1 MATISPKPATGV
13 ITRFGPLPDT
23 GTVDPISPKP
33 STGVIT
39 RFAPLGF
46 KPRAHRNLGLSR
58 GARGV
63 G

>member
-1 MATISPKPATGV
+1 MAAIVPKPSTGV
-13 ITRFGPLPDT
+13 ITRFGPLIDT
-23 GTVDPISPKP
+23 ETVNPITPKP
-33 STGVIT
+33 PTGVIT

-46 KPRAHRNLGLSR
+46 RRASRNLGLVR